1 MSNLK
6 KTTLIAYGLTAFT
19 LGLLWSMGYLN
30 LALAIFIGFAVVLG
44 TEWLM
49 RQADR

>member
-6 KTTLIAYGLTAFT
+6 KATLVAYGLTAFT

-30 LALAIFIGFAVVLG
+30 FALAAFIGFAVVLG

-49 RQADR
+49 RLADK